1 MAHKYLLTN
10 SHLVQTKYYGFVR
23 LDCGGGGRLVS
34 HALGASG
41 HYNGILGPLG
51 ISLLSGAHEICS
63 INFVLPVIMKN
74 VTFEKS
80 NFYVIFLHESLTPS
94 KIRFLAGPPLKIHFF
109 TDWHLVYSGY
119 STSTYSTIAW
129 LYKLGQWPIRYEL
142 FGQP

>member
-1 MAHKYLLTN
+1 MVLLGWTVEVVGGW
-10 SHLVQTKYYGFVR
+10 SVMHLGPQDTTME
-23 LDCGGGGRLVS
+23 
-34 HALGASG
+34 
-41 HYNGILGPLG
+41 LGPLG
-51 ISLLSGAHEICS
+51 ISLLCS

-74 VTFEKS
+74 VAFEKS

-94 KIRFLAGPPLKIHFF
+94 KIRFLAGPPLKMHFF

-129 LYKLGQWPIRYEL
+129 LYKLGPWPIRYEL